1 MTPIVSKDFHSVWK
15 YILQIKTDEK
25 SRRKSKQ
32 KKVTQISMME
42 QPNPQE
48 QRVYSLL
55 LPFAGSQGST
65 IVKNL
70 NKTLE
75 NALPN
80 SVKTRITY
88 TVKKLS
94 SKFQIK

>member
-1 MTPIVSKDFHSVWK
+1 
-15 YILQIKTDEK
+15 
-25 SRRKSKQ
+25 
-32 KKVTQISMME
+32 MME